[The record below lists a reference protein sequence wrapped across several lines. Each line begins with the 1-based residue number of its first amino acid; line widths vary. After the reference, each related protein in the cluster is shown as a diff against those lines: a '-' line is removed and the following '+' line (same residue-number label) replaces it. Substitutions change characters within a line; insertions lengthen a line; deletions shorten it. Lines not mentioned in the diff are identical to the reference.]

1 MSQRNESAPEVQ
13 SDASA
18 ATPTTEPQVS
28 TPTTESPDG
37 APPPAAGL
45 DPSAL
50 LKAFARCARSAATAA
65 LDMGRL
71 GQEYISARMLLSEK
85 VQREACVKA
94 LVAAWQEHSD
104 DVVTPARVNALVRTY
119 AAWHML
125 NASTGHKPGK
135 VPLRVIREFSPLCE
149 RDVTQ
154 RAEVYRLHS
163 VLAER
168 AVALWTEAT
177 GKSLNGEECAAA
189 VAELQAEYRKQLAL
203 EAARR
208 AAENP
213 DNTAARQSAEAAA
226 AEAGKAA
233 ESAAKKRERADRP
246 ERRAIKDATQAPK
259 PVEASQGTNLLAT
272 AKQGTAKD
280 VAGMALELVTGHD
293 NPDAVLAELLALLDG
308 HNCIGRLSKQA
319 VKAARVVL
327 ARPAAPAPVSAPIQ
341 APAASEAPA
350 SAAA

>member
-1 MSQRNESAPEVQ
+1 
-13 SDASA
+13 
-18 ATPTTEPQVS
+18 
-28 TPTTESPDG
+28 
-37 APPPAAGL
+37 
-45 DPSAL
+45 
-50 LKAFARCARSAATAA
+50 
-65 LDMGRL
+65 MGRL

-104 DVVTPARVNALVRTY
+104 DVVTPARVNALVRTH
-119 AAWHML
+119 AAWQLL
-125 NASTGHKPGK
+125 NAATSHKAGR

-154 RAEVYRLHS
+154 RAEVYRLHG
-163 VLAER
+163 VLADK

-177 GKSLNGEECAAA
+177 AKGLNGEECAAA
-189 VAELQAEYRKQLAL
+189 VAELQAEYRKQLAQ

-213 DNTAARQSAEAAA
+213 NSPAAQQTAQAAA

-246 ERRAIKDATQAPK
+246 ERRPVKDTTPAPK
-259 PVEASQGTNLLAT
+259 PVEAAQGTNLLAT

-293 NPDAVLAELLALLDG
+293 NPDAVLAELLTLLDG

-327 ARPAAPAPVSAPIQ
+327 ARPVDPAPISTPTPAPAPADS
-341 APAASEAPA
+341 PAA
-350 SAAA
+350 AAA